1 MNALNHRG
9 AVNQGGQSEAM
20 RRAIGEFQ
28 NNDLRIHI
36 NSERRI
42 AMRKLLLLAVILFVA
57 GSVSAA
63 RARVF
68 TGQIMDSPCAK
79 MGSHDAGYKM
89 TGTNTPKDCTLAC
102 AKSGAQFVLYNSAR
116 KITYKL
122 DNQTEPKEFAGEN
135 VKVTGTYNAST
146 KTIHV
151 EKIEAAK

>member
-1 MNALNHRG
+1 
-9 AVNQGGQSEAM
+9 
-20 RRAIGEFQ
+20 
-28 NNDLRIHI
+28 
-36 NSERRI
+36 
-42 AMRKLLLLAVILFVA
+42 MRKLVLFAAILFVGGTA
-57 GSVSAA
+57 SAA
-63 RARVF
+63 RARIF

-102 AKSGAQFVLYNSAR
+102 VKSGAQFVLYNPTR

-135 VKVTGTYNAST
+135 VKVIGTYDSST

>member
-1 MNALNHRG
+1 MKKLALF
-9 AVNQGGQSEAM
+9 AVM
-20 RRAIGEFQ
+20 
-28 NNDLRIHI
+28 
-36 NSERRI
+36 
-42 AMRKLLLLAVILFVA
+42 LFV
-57 GSVSAA
+57 GGTVSAA
-63 RARVF
+63 GARVF

-102 AKSGAQFVLYNSAR
+102 VKSGAQFVLYNSAR

-135 VKVTGTYNAST
+135 VKVIGTYNSHT

>member
-1 MNALNHRG
+1 
-9 AVNQGGQSEAM
+9 
-20 RRAIGEFQ
+20 
-28 NNDLRIHI
+28 
-36 NSERRI
+36 
-42 AMRKLLLLAVILFVA
+42 MRKLLLLAVMLFVG

-63 RARVF
+63 GARTF
-68 TGQIMDSPCAK
+68 TGQIMDSQCAA

-102 AKSGAQFVLYNSAR
+102 VKAGGQFVLYNSTR

-135 VKVTGTYNAST
+135 VKVIGTYNPST